1 MDGHTQLGV
10 WVEDAIKEAMDEIK
24 ESEGLPI
31 AAQVRFALLEWL
43 ESKGHNP
50 LGLPKSK
57 RR

>member
-10 WVEDAIKEAMDEIK
+10 WVEDAIKAALDAEKDAT
-24 ESEGLPI
+24 GVPI

-50 LGLPKSK
+50 LGLPKRKS
-57 RR
+57 R

>member
-10 WVEDAIKEAMDEIK
+10 WVEDEIKSAMDKIK

-43 ESKGHNP
+43 ETKGCSP
-50 LGLPKSK
+50 LALPKSK

>member
-10 WVEDAIKEAMDEIK
+10 WVEDAIKAAMDEVK

-43 ESKGHNP
+43 EKRGHNP
-50 LGLPKSK
+50 LSLPKRKS
-57 RR
+57 R